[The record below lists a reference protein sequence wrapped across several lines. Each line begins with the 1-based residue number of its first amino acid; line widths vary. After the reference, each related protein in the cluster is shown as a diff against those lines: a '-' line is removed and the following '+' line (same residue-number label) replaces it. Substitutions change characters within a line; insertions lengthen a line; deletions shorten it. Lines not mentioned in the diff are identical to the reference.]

1 MGLANKASFMLVIGT
16 LFITGCTITQKHVEP
31 EQVEPTTDVKPQG
44 QPNPKPRP
52 KSHHSWR
59 RAVVASSL
67 NRRRRRPPRA
77 GQTQDR

>member
-31 EQVEPTTDVKPQG
+31 EQVEPTTEVKPQG

-52 KSHHSWR
+52 KSEPLYPP
-59 RAVVASSL
+59 ASTVIAWHAEQVWWL
-67 NRRRRRPPRA
+67 
-77 GQTQDR
+77 